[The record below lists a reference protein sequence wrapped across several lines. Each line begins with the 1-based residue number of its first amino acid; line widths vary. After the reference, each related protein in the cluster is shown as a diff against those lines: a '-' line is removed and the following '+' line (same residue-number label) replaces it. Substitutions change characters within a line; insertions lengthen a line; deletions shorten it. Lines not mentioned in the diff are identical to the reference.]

1 MQVFDEPL
9 KQDWEALLKRP
20 NFEATELLSKVQS
33 ILDAVALEGD
43 AALLRLSETFDQV
56 QLKALGAEGILVVPI
71 EKMIL

>member
-43 AALLRLSETFDQV
+43 V
-56 QLKALGAEGILVVPI
+56 IV
-71 EKMIL
+71 